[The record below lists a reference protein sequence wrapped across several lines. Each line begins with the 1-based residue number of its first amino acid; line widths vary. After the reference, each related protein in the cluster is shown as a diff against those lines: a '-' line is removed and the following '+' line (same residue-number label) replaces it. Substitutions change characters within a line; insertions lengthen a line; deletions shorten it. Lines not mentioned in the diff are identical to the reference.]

1 MRLILVMG
9 LFIVPVIEIW
19 VLILLGLGAGLTSVF
34 MICGV
39 TAAGGWWLMRK
50 EDFSLWT
57 LIETE
62 MQNRRLPTE
71 EVLHDFIIW
80 FCGLALIMP
89 GLLTDGLAIVLLVP
103 NVREEGIRW
112 VRERMRRRLEQNIPS

>member
-1 MRLILVMG
+1 MKLILVMG
-9 LFIVPVIEIW
+9 LFLIPLIEIW
-19 VLILLGLGAGLTSVF
+19 ILILLGLGTGLTSVF
-34 MICGV
+34 IICSV
-39 TAAGGWWLMRK
+39 TALGGWWLMRQ

-80 FCGLALIMP
+80 FCGLVLIMP

-103 NVREEGIRW
+103 IVREEGIRW
-112 VRERMRRRLEQNIPS
+112 VREKMRRRLE